1 MSKLDVDALLR
12 EVDPTAPCGPN
23 MEYDPLFVALE
34 QAVLG
39 KPEVQYGATI
49 TAAAP
54 PDWKA
59 VRRMASELFGRS
71 RDLRLAVH
79 LLRANLSLFGIDG
92 LADGVHLI
100 ERLLEERWDSV
111 HPQLDADDDMDP
123 MLRINSLA
131 ILADLGTVLKDLKE
145 ATLIVLPGLGPLSL
159 RTLEVTSGELPPPA
173 GQEKIALESLEKA
186 LADVD
191 ETGLG
196 HAVDSLER
204 ALGSVVNIESLLV
217 RRVGSSQALNL
228 DPMTRPLKRGRDF
241 LGQQL
246 AVRQAAAQAGDAGPD
261 SDAGDAGAGD
271 ASGGAAPLERG
282 APISGEIAN
291 RADVVRLLGKLIK
304 YYQQHEPSSPLPL
317 LLERARRLAPKNFIE
332 IMEDLAPD
340 GLSQLR
346 VIKGPD
352 EAKRD

>member
-1 MSKLDVDALLR
+1 MSKLDVDTLLR
-12 EVDPTAPCGPN
+12 EVDPASPCGPN
-23 MEYDPLFVALE
+23 LEYDPLFVALE

-59 VRRMASELFGRS
+59 VRRMASELFERS

-159 RTLEVTSGELPPPA
+159 RTLEVASGELPPPA
-173 GQEKIALESLEKA
+173 GQEKIALASLEKA

-191 ETGLG
+191 EANLNR
-196 HAVDSLER
+196 AADSLKQ
-204 ALGSVVNIESLLV
+204 ALDSVVNIESLLV

-228 DPMTRPLKRGRDF
+228 DAMTRPLRRGHDF
-241 LGQQL
+241 LRQQL
-246 AVRQAAAQAGDAGPD
+246 VARQVDPEPADDGVD
-261 SDAGDAGAGD
+261 SDARDAD
-271 ASGGAAPLERG
+271 AVAAPGVAPVQRG
-282 APISGEIAN
+282 APIGGEIAN
-291 RADVVRLLGKLIK
+291 RADVVRMLDKLIK

-340 GLSQLR
+340 GLPQLR

-352 EAKRD
+352 EA

>member
-1 MSKLDVDALLR
+1 MSNLDIDALLR
-12 EVDPTAPCGPN
+12 EVDPAAPCGPN
-23 MEYDPLFVALE
+23 LEYDPLFVALE

-54 PDWKA
+54 PDWKT
-59 VRRMASELFGRS
+59 VRRMASELFERS

-79 LLRANLSLFGIDG
+79 LLRANLSLFGVTG
-92 LADGVHLI
+92 LADGVRLI

-111 HPQLDADDDMDP
+111 HPQLDADDGMDP

-131 ILADLGTVLKDLKE
+131 ILADLGTVLRDLKE

-159 RTLEVTSGELPPPA
+159 RTLEVASGELPPPA
-173 GQEKIALESLEKA
+173 GQEKIALASLEKA

-191 ETGLG
+191 EPSLNL
-196 HAVDSLER
+196 AVDSLKR
-204 ALGSVVNIESLLV
+204 ALDSVVNIESSLV

-228 DPMTRPLKRGRDF
+228 DAMTRPLRRGHDF
-241 LGQQL
+241 LAQQL
-246 AVRQAAAQAGDAGPD
+246 AARQVDPEGGADGAEGGAVAVGVAGP
-261 SDAGDAGAGD
+261 GAG
-271 ASGGAAPLERG
+271 SLQRG
-282 APISGEIAN
+282 PPISGEIAS
-291 RADVVRLLGKLIK
+291 RADVVRMLDKLIK

-340 GLSQLR
+340 GLTQLR

-352 EAKRD
+352 EAKKGE